1 MSLNSSAKNVDTYWV
16 YKNRNRE
23 KKRELNITASISNRG
38 SRGEEALGESGE
50 CQKEKPMSA
59 KSRAK

>member
-1 MSLNSSAKNVDTYWV
+1 M